1 MKSANFD
8 MTSHPEIHAF
18 FDMATNTISY
28 IVHDSGSQ
36 HCAIIDSVMNIDYAA
51 GQISYAHADHLIS
64 FITDKEW
71 ELDWLIETHV
81 HADHLSAAPY
91 IQSQLGGKLGIGA
104 GIKTV
109 QSVFGKI
116 FNEGTDFE
124 RDGSQFDYLFKDGDT
139 YKIGSLDVTAIDTP
153 GHTPA
158 CMTHLI
164 GDAAF
169 VGDTLFMPDGGTA
182 RADFPGGDARALYQS
197 IHRILSL
204 PDETRLFMCHD
215 YGPNGR
221 DFMWQTTV
229 QEQRRMNIHVRDGIS
244 EDEFVAMRQERDAA
258 LDMPK
263 LIMPSIQVNMRAG
276 HFPEAEKNGSIYLKV
291 PVSGIKN

>member
-1 MKSANFD
+1 
-8 MTSHPEIHAF
+8 MTLTPEIHGF
-18 FDMATNTISY
+18 FDTATNTISY
-28 IVHDSGSQ
+28 IVRDPASQ
-36 HCAIIDSVMNIDYAA
+36 HCAIIDSVMDIDYAA
-51 GQISYAHADHLIS
+51 GEISYAHADHLID
-64 FITDKEW
+64 FISERSW
-71 ELDWLIETHV
+71 QVDWLIETHV

-91 IQSQLGGKLGIGA
+91 IQSRLGGKLGIGH
-104 GIKTV
+104 GITTV

-124 RDGSQFDYLFKDGDT
+124 LDGSQFDYLFKDGDS
-139 YKIGSLDVTAIDTP
+139 YQIGALEVSAIDTP

-158 CMTHLI
+158 CMTHI
-164 GDAAF
+164 TGDAAF

-221 DFMWQTTV
+221 DFKWQTTV
-229 QEQRRMNIHVRDGIS
+229 HEQRQMNIHIRDGIT
-244 EDEFVAMRQERDAA
+244 EDEFVAMRQKRDAT

-276 HFPEAEKNGSIYLKV
+276 HFPEAENNGSIYLKV
-291 PVSGIKN
+291 PLSGIKN